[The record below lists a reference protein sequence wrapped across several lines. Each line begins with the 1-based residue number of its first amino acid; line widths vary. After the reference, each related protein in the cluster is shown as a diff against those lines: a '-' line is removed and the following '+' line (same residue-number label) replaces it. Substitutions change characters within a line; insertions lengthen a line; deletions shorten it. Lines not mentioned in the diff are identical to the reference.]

1 MYKTKRELY
10 ERCKACGIKNI
21 SKMNK
26 KELEDALIIYDSV
39 NFFNSIVG
47 NTITIVDGTVDISN
61 N

>member
-1 MYKTKRELY
+1 
-10 ERCKACGIKNI
+10 
-21 SKMNK
+21 MNK